1 MARDISIAINVKDN
15 FSQTITS
22 MRNAN
27 QNFIKDLSELQT
39 KMDGISKIKTTI
51 KVDTKKAKE
60 DIKDVGEEFLK
71 TNKAFEKFNQGLDN
85 ISFDNI
91 NQGAST
97 LVGNLKEAKAG
108 LENYAQTNS
117 KVDNSAGKT
126 KLSTKDVLSKVG
138 ASAAK
143 DIVGDVVGEVAT
155 TFIGSAYGSDAAT
168 VASSTLSTAA
178 MGAAI
183 GTSIAPGIGTA
194 IGALG
199 GAVLGF
205 IQGQNKVFEKK
216 DDAFKSYYKDLY
228 DNILNDQA
236 NTLQNGSAVAASR
249 ELDNVSFSRLLGG
262 EGTADVFL
270 SSLSDFAI
278 ATTYSYDE
286 LTDISKELI
295 SSGYKQEE
303 VISLLQNVGDAGI
316 ALGLGSDQVK
326 TVATAIGRMK
336 TSEAVTLDNLNP
348 LLQQNIDVWSILV
361 EEGVGKTKD
370 DVLDMVNKGLLPGAE
385 AAEKISNY
393 MSKEYSGSM
402 EEKAQTFSEVSNSLQ
417 EAQAAMDS
425 AMGEGYNA
433 TRSAGMQEQ
442 VDWLTGDS
450 GEEMK
455 NAYDK
460 IGQYKASLEN
470 KKEQTMRDAIG
481 SVMNGNL
488 ADSYQESEQKE
499 ALERLIT
506 EYKAAELNYY
516 DSQRFG
522 AEGGMQQASADMG
535 RILAEA
541 QVIATNEYNGSAGV
555 QDMLDSNMLLAENIK
570 NDTGLQ
576 DSYWDAGYQMGAQF
590 TLGYE
595 SAQDNNIIPKEDNN
609 IAYKAMNTVLGDVG
623 TDMYYDVKETW
634 GPVWSFINGHATGLS
649 YVPYNNYPAM
659 LHEGERVL
667 TASEN
672 RNYGTGT
679 PVNITGNT
687 FVVRQESDIKSVAK
701 EIANLIN
708 RAYVL
713 AT

>member
-39 KMDGISKIKTTI
+39 KIDGISKIKTTI

-71 TNKAFEKFNQGLDN
+71 TNKAFEKFNQGIEN

-108 LENYAQTNS
+108 LENFSQTNS
-117 KVDNSAGKT
+117 KTDNSAGKT

-249 ELDNVSFSRLLGG
+249 ELDEVSFSRLLGG
-262 EGTADVFL
+262 ESNAEGFL

-278 ATTYSYDE
+278 ATPFSYDE
-286 LTDISKELI
+286 LTTISKELI
-295 SSGYKQEE
+295 SNGYKQEE
-303 VISLLQNVGDAGI
+303 VISLLQNVGDAGT
-316 ALGLGSDQVK
+316 ALGLGTDQVK
-326 TVATAIGRMK
+326 TVATALGSIQ
-336 TSEAVTLDNLNP
+336 TSDSVTLDDLNP
-348 LLQQNIDVWSILV
+348 LIEQGIDVWSILSESLNDSKENV
-361 EEGVGKTKD
+361 I
-370 DVLDMVNKGLLPGAE
+370 DMVNDGLLPGAE
-385 AAEKISNY
+385 AAKMISDY
-393 MSKEYSGSM
+393 MGKEYSGSM
-402 EEKAQTFSEVSNSLQ
+402 EQQAQTFSEVSKSLQ

-442 VDWLTGDS
+442 VDWLSGDS

-455 NAYDK
+455 DAYDK
-460 IGQYKASLEN
+460 IGQWKASLEN
-470 KKEQTMRDAIG
+470 KKEQTMRDAVG
-481 SVMNGNL
+481 SVMDGKL

-499 ALERLIT
+499 ALEGLIT
-506 EYKAAELNYY
+506 EYKYAQSDYY
-516 DSQRFG
+516 DASRSG
-522 AEGGMQQASADMG
+522 DETAKQQASADMG

-541 QVIATNEYNGSAGV
+541 QAIATNEYNGSDEA
-555 QDMLDSNMLLAENIK
+555 QLALESNLQLAENIK
-570 NDTGLQ
+570 NDSGLQ
-576 DSYWDAGYQMGAQF
+576 DAYWDAGQIMGEKFAAG
-590 TLGYE
+590 LA
-595 SAQDNNIIPKEDNN
+595 SVKPNAS
-609 IAYKAMNTVLGDVG
+609 VG
-623 TDMYYDVKETW
+623 TSGEIS
-634 GPVWSFINGHATGLS
+634 WSYTDNYREGKHKAYGLS
-649 YVPYNNYPAM
+649 YVPYNDYPAM

>member
-39 KMDGISKIKTTI
+39 KIDGISKIKTTI

-71 TNKAFEKFNQGLDN
+71 TNKAFEKFNQGIEN

-108 LENYAQTNS
+108 IETLSQANS
-117 KVDNSAGKT
+117 KADNSAGKT
-126 KLSTKDVLSKVG
+126 KLSGKDVLSKVG

-236 NTLQNGSAVAASR
+236 NTLQNGSAVAANR
-249 ELDNVSFSRLLGG
+249 ELDEVSFSRLLGG
-262 EGTADVFL
+262 ESNAEGFL

-278 ATTYSYDE
+278 ATPFSYDE
-286 LTDISKELI
+286 LTSISKELI
-295 SSGYKQEE
+295 SNGYKQEE
-303 VISLLQNVGDAGI
+303 VISLLQNVGDAGT
-316 ALGLGSDQVK
+316 ALGLGTDQVK
-326 TVATAIGRMK
+326 TVATALGSIQ
-336 TSEAVTLDNLNP
+336 TSDSVSLDDINP
-348 LLQQNIDVWSILV
+348 LIEQGIDVWSILSENLNDSKENV
-361 EEGVGKTKD
+361 I
-370 DVLDMVNKGLLPGAE
+370 DMVNDGLLPGAE
-385 AAEKISNY
+385 AAKMISDY
-393 MSKEYSGSM
+393 MGKEYSGSM
-402 EEKAQTFSEVSNSLQ
+402 EQQAQTFSEVSKSLQ

-433 TRSAGMQEQ
+433 VRSAGMQEQ
-442 VDWLTGDS
+442 VDWLSGDS

-455 NAYDK
+455 DAYDK
-460 IGQYKASLEN
+460 IGQWKASLEN
-470 KKEQTMRDAIG
+470 KKEQTVRDAVA
-481 SVMNGNL
+481 SVMDGKL
-488 ADSYQESEQKE
+488 ADSYQESKQEQKD
-499 ALERLIT
+499 ALEGLIT
-506 EYKAAELNYY
+506 EYKLAQSDYY
-516 DSQRFG
+516 DASKLG
-522 AEGGMQQASADMG
+522 DENAKQQASADMG

-541 QVIATNEYNGSAGV
+541 QAIGTNEYNGSDEA
-555 QDMLDSNMLLAENIK
+555 QLALESNLQLAENIK

-576 DSYWDAGYQMGAQF
+576 DAYWDAGQIMGQQF
-590 TLGYE
+590 ALGLASVE
-595 SAQDNNIIPKEDNN
+595 PKATVDTSSGDINWTYTMADYDTAMELQRQKNKEGKHN
-609 IAYKAMNTVLGDVG
+609 AY
-623 TDMYYDVKETW
+623 
-634 GPVWSFINGHATGLS
+634 GLS

-672 RNYGTGT
+672 RNYGSGT

>member
-39 KMDGISKIKTTI
+39 KIDGISKIKTTI

-85 ISFDNI
+85 IRFDNI
-91 NQGAST
+91 NQGTST
-97 LVGNLKEAKAG
+97 LIGNLKEAKAG
-108 LENYAQTNS
+108 IETLSQANS
-117 KVDNSAGKT
+117 KADNSAGKT
-126 KLSTKDVLSKVG
+126 KLSGKDVLSKVG

-143 DIVGDVVGEVAT
+143 DMVSDVVGEVAT
-155 TFIGSAYGSDAAT
+155 TYIGSKYGSDAAT

-249 ELDNVSFSRLLGG
+249 ELDIVSFSRLLGG
-262 EGTADVFL
+262 QGTADGFL

-295 SSGYKQEE
+295 SNGYKQEE
-303 VISLLQNVGDAGI
+303 VISLLQNVGDAGT

-370 DVLDMVNKGLLPGAE
+370 DVLDMVNKGLLPGAK

-393 MSKEYSGSM
+393 LGKEYSGSM
-402 EEKAQTFSEVSNSLQ
+402 EQQAQTFSEVSKSLQ

-433 TRSAGMQEQ
+433 VRSAGMQEQ
-442 VDWLTGDS
+442 VDWLSGDS

-455 NAYDK
+455 DAYDK
-460 IGQYKASLEN
+460 IGQWKASLEN
-470 KKEQTMRDAIG
+470 KKEQTVRDAVA
-481 SVMNGNL
+481 SVMDGKL
-488 ADSYQESEQKE
+488 ADSYQESKQEQKD
-499 ALERLIT
+499 ALEGLIT
-506 EYKAAELNYY
+506 EYKLAQSDYY
-516 DSQRFG
+516 DASKLG
-522 AEGGMQQASADMG
+522 DENAKQQASADMG

-541 QVIATNEYNGSAGV
+541 QAIGTNEYNGSDEA
-555 QDMLDSNMLLAENIK
+555 QLALESNLQLAENIK

-576 DSYWDAGYQMGAQF
+576 DAYWDAGQIMGQQF
-590 TLGYE
+590 ALGLASVE
-595 SAQDNNIIPKEDNN
+595 PKATVDTSSGDINWTYTMADYDTAMELQRQKNKEGKHN
-609 IAYKAMNTVLGDVG
+609 AY
-623 TDMYYDVKETW
+623 
-634 GPVWSFINGHATGLS
+634 GLS

-672 RNYGTGT
+672 RNYGSGT